1 MLLERDI
8 ACHSSFGGVLAK
20 AIEFIRENQIMD
32 VALWR
37 KCVEQFRIHPA
48 GEKRAWRGEY
58 WGKMM
63 RGACMIQAC
72 THDDELYRVLEDSV
86 CDLLTTQDELGRFST
101 YTVELE
107 FNGWDMWCRKYVL
120 LGFQYFLEICRDD
133 SLKERIVAAMCRHAD
148 YILDKIGSEKGKM
161 DILRTSRAW
170 GAVNSSS
177 ILEPMVRLYR
187 LTGVQRYLDFASY
200 IVDRGF
206 CLDGNLIKRALE
218 DIRIPFEYPS
228 VKAYEIM
235 SCFEGLIAYYEVT
248 GIEKYKTAALN
259 FGKKV
264 LETEVSVIGCS
275 GCTHELFDH
284 TSVMQTK
291 NDYPGIMQET
301 CVTVTLMKLCAAL
314 LKLSGDAMYAD
325 QIEQSFY
332 NAYLGSLNTHHKK
345 VVSEEQPEMDI
356 PQFLPFDS
364 YSPLT
369 AGTRGRKVG
378 GYQSFGDGSF
388 YGCCACIGAA
398 GVGVM
403 LQNACMRS
411 EHGVVLNFYLQGN
424 IDTATPSGK
433 HLLLSIDTPYP
444 YDGKVAVKLSLESEE
459 RFALTLRIPAWCRKA
474 DLTVNG
480 EVYSTQNGYVTVTRI
495 WKNGDTIVLTLDMTV
510 ERILPPVGAENENL
524 YAAYRRGAIMLASD
538 RRISDPEAAHPIVC
552 DKNGSVESRICDCSE
567 IPDHELCVEL
577 QQHGGTAVRLV
588 DYASAGKTW
597 DEDSKCAVWLYR

>member
-32 VALWR
+32 VALWQ
-37 KCVEQFRIHPA
+37 KCVEQFRIHPD

-177 ILEPMVRLYR
+177 ILEPMVRLYS

-206 CLDGNLIKRALE
+206 CLDGSLIKRALE

-235 SCFEGLIAYYEVT
+235 SCFEGLIA
-248 GIEKYKTAALN
+248 
-259 FGKKV
+259 
-264 LETEVSVIGCS
+264 
-275 GCTHELFDH
+275 
-284 TSVMQTK
+284 
-291 NDYPGIMQET
+291 
-301 CVTVTLMKLCAAL
+301 
-314 LKLSGDAMYAD
+314 
-325 QIEQSFY
+325 
-332 NAYLGSLNTHHKK
+332 
-345 VVSEEQPEMDI
+345 
-356 PQFLPFDS
+356 
-364 YSPLT
+364 
-369 AGTRGRKVG
+369 
-378 GYQSFGDGSF
+378 
-388 YGCCACIGAA
+388 
-398 GVGVM
+398 
-403 LQNACMRS
+403 
-411 EHGVVLNFYLQGN
+411 
-424 IDTATPSGK
+424 
-433 HLLLSIDTPYP
+433 
-444 YDGKVAVKLSLESEE
+444 
-459 RFALTLRIPAWCRKA
+459 
-474 DLTVNG
+474 
-480 EVYSTQNGYVTVTRI
+480 
-495 WKNGDTIVLTLDMTV
+495 
-510 ERILPPVGAENENL
+510 
-524 YAAYRRGAIMLASD
+524 
-538 RRISDPEAAHPIVC
+538 
-552 DKNGSVESRICDCSE
+552 
-567 IPDHELCVEL
+567 
-577 QQHGGTAVRLV
+577 
-588 DYASAGKTW
+588 
-597 DEDSKCAVWLYR
+597 